1 MPCQGIGNTL
11 LTANLYRLRR
21 YNRRVCFQAYCLTVA
36 SGPSDISGVSDADL
50 EMQRLIDS
58 QVESHKIGSAIAD
71 EALRR
76 SSPVFSPE
84 LPTELLQ
91 DAVFDQQVCDENIF
105 VNKSPY

>member
-1 MPCQGIGNTL
+1 MPS
-11 LTANLYRLRR
+11 
-21 YNRRVCFQAYCLTVA
+21 VA
-36 SGPSDISGVSDADL
+36 SGPCDIREVSDADL

-76 SSPVFSPE
+76 SSPEFSPD

-91 DAVFDQQVCDENIF
+91 DAVFNQQVSDDIRC
-105 VNKSPY
+105 KQL